1 MYIICIYATW
11 ISAFVFCSLE
21 FSRSS
26 SMDSSQSWIETYGI
40 ESDLI
45 PVMTFVPR
53 ELFLHYTSVC
63 EMRTVA

>member
-1 MYIICIYATW
+1 
-11 ISAFVFCSLE
+11 
-21 FSRSS
+21 
-26 SMDSSQSWIETYGI
+26 MDSSQSWIETYGI